1 MKKKSSVYHE
11 IMDKLPIPASYVTS
25 YNRPVNIEYIILEM
39 DRLYLCFMN
48 GQSLDQ
54 YMVLLKNRRA
64 NRITTLLVEKGKVEI
79 RYVDSL
85 KGTGRGFYI
94 KSPNPKVLLDILS
107 HYKISLIDD
116 DETISR
122 QLSDK
127 PSGLGLSTGPLTR
140 MQLDQNTFDM
150 SRSPVIRAMKG
161 RSTRFNDDEKEF
173 LESIDK
179 IGILRLHPFQ
189 KITVV

>member
-1 MKKKSSVYHE
+1 MKKKLSAYHE

-25 YNRPVNIEYIILEM
+25 YNRPVSIEYIILQM
-39 DRLYLCFMN
+39 DRLYFCFMK
-48 GQSLDQ
+48 GQSLDR
-54 YMVLLKNRRA
+54 YTVLLKNRIA
-64 NRITTLLVEKGKVEI
+64 NRITTLSVEKGKVDI
-79 RYVDSL
+79 RYDDSL

-94 KSPNPKVLLDILS
+94 KTPSPKVLLDILS
-107 HYKISLIDD
+107 RYKISLEDK
-116 DETISR
+116 ETISR
-122 QLSDK
+122 QLGNK

-150 SRSPVIRAMKG
+150 SRSPVIRAMKE
-161 RSTRFNDDEKEF
+161 RSTRFNDAEKEF

-179 IGILRLHPFQ
+179 IGIICLHPFQ